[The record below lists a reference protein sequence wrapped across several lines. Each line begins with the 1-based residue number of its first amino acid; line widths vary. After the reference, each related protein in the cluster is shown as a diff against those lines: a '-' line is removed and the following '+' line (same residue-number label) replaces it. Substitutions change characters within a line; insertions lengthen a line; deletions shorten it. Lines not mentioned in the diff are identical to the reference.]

1 MTVPAPRRYVR
12 TTPQHAVPGPGG
24 SAGPSAGCSAAAPR
38 GRVRAAA
45 LAIALVIGLGAGGCA
60 STAPRDTAAADGEP
74 VRAVRNVDPFER
86 FNRDVFAFN
95 EALDNDFFKPFA
107 RFYDAYTPRVIR
119 LIVGNVLSNF
129 LDPYIALNNLLQGK
143 PADAASDM
151 GRFLLN
157 STFGFFGFGD
167 PASEIGL
174 VKHREDFGQTLG
186 VWGVPAGP
194 YLMLPFFGPSSLRDG
209 IGLAVDLNVNVTDR
223 ISQVRLRNT
232 LTGFGLVESRVRLL
246 PAERLLA
253 DALDRYLLVRDGY
266 LQRRRS
272 QVYDG
277 NPPDED

>member
-1 MTVPAPRRYVR
+1 MTVDSPRSPLG
-12 TTPQHAVPGPGG
+12 TAGG
-24 SAGPSAGCSAAAPR
+24 LLRRLA
-38 GRVRAAA
+38 AAA
-45 LAIALVIGLGAGGCA
+45 LVALALGGCA
-60 STAPRDTAAADGEP
+60 STAPAQGADGER
-74 VRAVRNVDPFER
+74 RARNVDPFES

-95 EALDNDFFKPFA
+95 EALDQDLVKPIA
-107 RFYDAYTPRVIR
+107 RFYDTYTPQVLR

-143 PADAASDM
+143 PSAAASDM

-167 PASEIGL
+167 PASDIGL
-174 VKHREDFGQTLG
+174 TKHREDFGQTLG
-186 VWGVPAGP
+186 VWGLPAGP
-194 YLMLPFFGPSSLRDG
+194 YLMLPFFGPSSVRDG
-209 IGLAVDLNVNVTDR
+209 VGFGVDLYANLVDR
-223 ISQVRLRNT
+223 IDRVAVRRT
-232 LTGFGLVESRVRLL
+232 ITGLGLLEARARLL

-277 NPPDED
+277 DPPDDED